1 MARIRKYTSEHYY
14 IAPTKKNTDQRI
26 HKYSSSDA
34 TNNGGLAGGAGYL
47 FSNLVAGGWGLFEN
61 TGRYFQGKFYD
72 VTGNHKMAEYTFAKE
87 SFSEKMAREATEEY
101 KPGGGMQ
108 FFGSVSQGLGQSL
121 VQMGISAIP
130 AVGKG
135 LSLGLTGSS
144 SNAAA
149 ISNYVRTTGE
159 LDSVKAYGYGFTIS
173 GIEVGL
179 EALLGVGMK
188 AGGGKLG
195 TTFIG
200 KLSGKTGTKSVGKAV
215 AGVAKDAFEEGLEE
229 AIAEIADP
237 LLQRAWGMN
246 PDATIDWG
254 QVLYAGAVGAAAGG
268 ILSGA
273 GTAIQTGTAYSRGKS
288 IVANGTADVWTGAAQ
303 SAIGRYDSQHYNTK
317 TGNETL
323 ISLKK
328 ELNAYNANPN
338 KTGTNAM
345 IQLGNIK
352 RYTTALQV
360 SNIVAEASRGF
371 QKMDIKDAEVYAS
384 FLSGLV
390 SGVKVN
396 GAELLANKQLGN
408 GMGAA
413 DLLAICWFGGAMR
426 GDFER
431 FQAELEAEAR
441 NAQGESLGINTAAGT
456 ETATETAPTTEIAGE
471 NTVQDGANSVQG
483 VDGDGKKRYNS
494 NSVNVSNQEYAIVSS
509 SIMEK
514 NAPFIAR
521 NESLER
527 YGSTRSANFFYVYE
541 NFAPGEFKILKQIP
555 LNEQNR
561 SYISLVEAKIGENN
575 GKSTIRSADELNRV
589 LKVLRSQSRSNHRN
603 NAHGSNGRADSTNGG
618 IYAVQP
624 QSNAR
629 GTSSEGNGDLQQ
641 LTKSRNSMEG
651 AENAQEAT
659 EATED
664 GETVTEE
671 SAENARKE
679 MSKRR
684 RARKR
689 ATEEAEDSA
698 NVEEDSDTETEEN
711 ATDDGESNN
720 ADETTEDT
728 TEATTEDTSED
739 PAETEKGKR
748 EAGWYTAE
756 VQDKA
761 RSMVRGFDMMHP
773 DTRARILEMI
783 ASGKNV
789 DKKTLAALANVM
801 AANFT
806 LHVKFRNDMPTGGF
820 RYRSDNGATMIL
832 LSTKATAEVLDHVVL
847 EEVWHGVQG
856 TKLAKDAETLLKRI
870 AGEDAVAA
878 EAKKYR
884 DEFVKHFGE
893 DAANKQLTEGAL
905 MDEAYANLFAKYG
918 KEAQFLSRFA
928 RIAKGR
934 FARVFGRIADLART
948 QKAKSEL
955 SYRQL
960 MKLYR
965 AYRKAVFSAGIDNIA
980 AIRAVMQRMGDD
992 EEENKGA
999 NSMASIGYSF
1009 FGRDGVTLEEFES
1022 GAYKST
1028 AGYKKYVAECVEN
1041 MRQTRS
1047 NFSESDARA
1056 EIESSI
1062 EGIVN
1067 VAIAAKRAGYD
1078 IADSG
1083 EQRNARDSKNR
1094 LLSTSLEPNSDY
1106 FTSNDISTECDKRKN
1121 FAEIYDAITAKEE
1134 AMGVPEGKRFF
1145 KNVDNYFYIHK
1156 VLADKGLT
1164 TPCRQCYVESMR
1176 KNLTPMAL
1184 AFLTLV
1190 KEEDAGNKANAQ
1202 LYAKGELKKN
1212 NAKIREGVRE
1222 LLTEYG
1228 IDPQSLTVKQFTTA
1242 KELARMRI
1250 ERPLLYEA
1258 FNSFYGQS
1266 KPKMPRKATPF
1277 RFGELT
1283 ALLTDD
1289 HGKIKEGIVKQ
1300 INRSGGFRLQSY
1312 SDFQIENFVD
1322 VLQVIFEAGTLGLSG
1337 HAYTK
1342 VPAFLKATEGTNL
1355 KRNISVFMYND
1366 GGEWIVDQNDSFP
1379 GTLDQIYSLVKAD
1392 DEGNTG
1398 IIAVSQN
1405 DDMSAFLMVND
1416 QIAYVIPFHKSG
1428 IKMGTVRDTDVKTED
1443 GRTVKG
1449 YAEIKDH
1456 TRQQSE
1462 VWAKTTAEHKAGT
1475 KVGKPINIYDEL
1487 WDFENEGGLSKKA
1500 LIEKNVK
1507 AYIDACEEAGY
1518 LPKFRAYVM
1527 DNAAFLKRV
1536 LAHAK
1541 KLGAVSQDATV
1552 EDISF
1557 KHNGYTIPYGYEKFL
1572 GDYNMFTPDGK
1583 AAPAEVL
1590 SLKGY
1595 DFDAAVD
1602 FFSDAEKLRRN
1613 EILQQFANGKER
1625 AFFRE
1630 SGLTADQL
1638 MQIVEQ
1644 RRADVVDE
1652 IVGTG
1657 GLRKL
1662 LSNRGA
1668 NSMVGIKART
1678 ADASLLERAK
1688 EMESQAADS
1697 ESIRAET
1704 GWFKSYDGMWRF
1716 EIDDSTAVW
1725 HLDSAKPNTKRL
1737 YEFGEKIYK
1746 LSDLIDHPA
1755 LFEAYPE
1762 LKEATVWENPN
1773 AKTSGYVVGRSTDA
1787 ITVRSLANTEINK
1800 DILIHEIQHLIQHIE
1815 GFVGGA
1821 SIDQFSYK
1829 AWGAAEY
1836 QAYEKRNEIAKK
1848 LYAILRRH
1856 GISITK
1862 QDIDAVRTAF
1872 EVRDSIIDYNFMR
1885 IESLADRNKRTR
1897 ELLDDYYDQVQILNL
1912 TTPDGQYHAV
1922 AGEIEAYDVQAR
1934 RRMTSEQRKELR
1946 PNVDRADVIVDNSV
1960 TSEYNI
1966 YTATRAFLA
1975 DVHFGDRES
1984 FSLSLSKQ
1992 TSGMKNGERRIC
2004 SMKGND
2010 RVYYFMATGYMQ
2022 GYMITKKD
2030 VVADAGIHMED
2041 QYARINGSTRGL
2053 ALWIKYKQ
2061 LRKAKS
2067 NRPHVPAGGRGATA
2081 TDGLLSNGSSA
2092 SKRGGHNDGGS
2103 SDIRIYTN
2111 EEVEDLIQKL
2121 KQVYDIRF
2129 SMQGTEPVTRMND
2142 ENMQDT
2148 ESVTEYTVPAEEL
2161 TPTRRP
2167 LAKWTKLLLLDTV
2180 REIDPNVEK
2189 ILRKHRLAVVRS
2201 MVLKKLDSG
2210 LYEVD
2215 ADAVSKVTN
2224 ETAIA
2229 ATNELNEKKK
2239 AKPRDYRAN
2248 VSIITFSERDG
2259 GVAAKEIKVGNA
2271 NVHEESGKYTVVGQR
2286 GKEYGTFDITDPAIK
2301 VEEIREKNVK
2311 EIRKTNQA
2319 LKEENI
2325 LLKADKNRE
2334 KLYTKAMLNVLAE
2347 KARKKHN
2354 LKKTVTEND
2363 IAQIFEKVN
2372 TADEE
2377 ALSTTAED
2385 VALMLIGA
2393 ESKGEVKEDL
2403 VDRVAEMVE
2412 HEMTEYGKR
2421 TTKSKTTELAKL
2433 VRSTIAKARDTV
2445 EESSRYYREQA
2456 YILRR
2461 AKQLRDN
2468 FGHYTKSSM
2477 RYWSDPSLRAVWSK
2491 VGSIAHG
2498 RYYFKS
2504 YAVQYAQAFLA
2515 FLNKDGVQSTI
2526 DPMVYATLKESLRTI
2541 INAAE
2546 HNYDVLKALSSSLEM
2561 MEMLLKTYQQ
2571 NAYRGRFIAL
2581 DEQVQDSIGNLK
2593 TAQGIYITKRK
2604 SGSGNEVYASTAVG
2618 KALRTLYP
2626 TITPQ
2631 ALCNMI
2637 EGFSGGYLSGYMQDI
2652 IASADRAKALLNQWM
2667 EPIDKFIAENKSFA
2681 KKLQSDSVKFD
2692 WNGKTYYIP
2701 LSSAIY
2707 LHMLTKREQ
2716 ALPALAS
2723 AKIDFYDINGEK
2735 VEIAAPTA
2743 MVEKAKKQT
2752 PEDTDKI
2759 SDPAATPE
2767 EEMMLTSEDTAK
2779 LKRRVQDKFKQI
2791 SDQFDTDT
2799 FEFIKKLEHFYNK
2812 VAKAAKEE
2820 TDLKY
2825 LGFSNVLE
2833 DYYVPLLRAEI
2844 QSSTLDSMAAHIA
2857 SEIQT
2862 MYSFSFNKNTINSKA
2877 SIQLTNIYDLT
2888 KRHAR
2893 GLSMYHEMY
2902 GTLTSFDRWY
2912 NHKLGDAAN
2921 PQSVKNEISKIV
2933 PNFDAYLRKLLSDVQ
2948 GIRLTPE
2955 ALDGFSSFIRGALS
2969 TSALGANLATPLKQ
2983 HAGYLTALP
2992 YISMK
2997 NLLRGGAYKALKTN
3011 MVIVDKQDLDEMM
3024 KHSPAA
3030 AIRYYKYEDS
3040 TRVRAEANLE
3050 KLGRI
3055 ASKTTIL
3062 IDRADMA
3069 MVMHLW
3075 SACKYQIQDDTGHG
3089 IDTEENHKLA
3099 GELLNKVINETQGTY
3114 SAATRTG
3121 LQRSRNEFAK
3131 AITMFSSDSAK
3142 QLTMIAESVFRV
3154 VYYRRANAEARKNG
3168 TEAPYS
3174 AEQIR
3179 KAIKDSARASS
3190 AVVISQIAFVLIG
3203 MFVNYGLF
3211 NKDYGEDE
3219 EENKAI
3225 ALAKTFGKEFGLA
3238 MAGIVPVL
3246 DDILSFFLDGYEV
3259 SSPTF
3264 DAVNDVLNAFGGIF
3278 NVVSKGCNGEV
3289 VRDYEWRRAIRDV
3302 VYSVSGFVGIP
3313 TRNVYNT
3320 FAGIWRRFSEYG
3332 KTAEKAFWYGTSSED
3347 LNKAV
3352 ASEDEEY
3359 AAKVVGLIAK
3369 NEQTGEMHKDVANE
3383 LARLYVGQYVSS
3395 GQYRSVVR
3403 NVGNT
3408 YADAEGNVT
3417 DFTAKERKK
3426 VQELYA
3432 KADDAVSA
3440 LIATE
3445 QYAALDDDQKADA
3458 ISKIYDA
3465 YYRMAVAETVEG
3477 KAPDRRV
3484 CAYALVENESIF
3496 FAALAYAADLKAD
3509 AKYTKKQKLMQYLS
3523 AQDLSR
3529 YEKSVILWASGYDSE
3544 EVSSYIKSYLR
3555 KNGSEEDIA
3564 FAKQIGAISA

>member
-1 MARIRKYTSEHYY
+1 MSKWTSVLREHY
-14 IAPTKKNTDQRI
+14 AVDPTNERHVMTEALRTTPRT
-26 HKYSSSDA
+26 SNA
-34 TNNGGLAGGAGYL
+34 GGFAGGAGYL

-61 TGRYFQGKFYD
+61 TGRYFQGKYYD

-87 SFSEKMAREATEEY
+87 SFSEKMAREATEEFN
-101 KPGGGMQ
+101 PNGAMQ
-108 FFGSVSQGLGQSL
+108 FAGAVSQGLGQSL
-121 VQMGISAIP
+121 VQMGVSKIP
-130 AVGKG
+130 YAGKG

-159 LDSVKAYGYGFTIS
+159 LDSVKAYGYGFTVS

-188 AGGGKLG
+188 AGAGKLG

-200 KLSGKTGTKSVGKAV
+200 KLTGKTGTKSVGKAI

-268 ILSGA
+268 LLSGA

-396 GAELLANKQLGN
+396 GAELLANKQLDN

-431 FQAELEAEAR
+431 FQAELEAEAS
-441 NAQGESLGINTAAGT
+441 NAQGESLGINTEAGT
-456 ETATETAPTTEIAGE
+456 ETAAEAAPATEIAGE
-471 NTVQDGANSVQG
+471 GTEIAGEGTVQG
-483 VDGDGKKRYNS
+483 VENVVENVVSAPAAEGKAANS
-494 NSVNVSNQEYAIVSS
+494 MKGTDA
-509 SIMEK
+509 
-514 NAPFIAR
+514 
-521 NESLER
+521 
-527 YGSTRSANFFYVYE
+527 GSTP
-541 NFAPGEFKILKQIP
+541 APADAEAT
-555 LNEQNR
+555 EQ
-561 SYISLVEAKIGENN
+561 
-575 GKSTIRSADELNRV
+575 T
-589 LKVLRSQSRSNHRN
+589 
-603 NAHGSNGRADSTNGG
+603 DSTPE
-618 IYAVQP
+618 AQ
-624 QSNAR
+624 
-629 GTSSEGNGDLQQ
+629 TSATE
-641 LTKSRNSMEG
+641 

-711 ATDDGESNN
+711 VTDEGETDNISAENDQYTYNN
-720 ADETTEDT
+720 SAEDT
-728 TEATTEDTSED
+728 AEDT
-739 PAETEKGKR
+739 AETERGKR
-748 EAGWYTAE
+748 EAGWYSAE

-783 ASGKNV
+783 ASGQNV
-789 DKKTLAALANVM
+789 DKKILAALANVM

-806 LHVKFRNDMPTGGF
+806 LHVKFRKDMPTGGF
-820 RYRSDNGATMIL
+820 RYRSDSGATMIL

-870 AGEDAVAA
+870 AGENAVAE

-955 SYRQL
+955 SYRRL

-965 AYRKAVFSAGIDNIA
+965 AYRKAVFSAGIDNI

-1009 FGRDGVTLEEFES
+1009 FGRDGVALEEFES

-1056 EIESSI
+1056 EIEASI

-1342 VPAFLKATEGTNL
+1342 VPAFLKATDGTNL

-1392 DEGNTG
+1392 AEGNTG

-1416 QIAYVIPFHKSG
+1416 QIAYAIPFHKSG

-1462 VWAKTTAEHKAGT
+1462 VWATDTDDHKAGT
-1475 KVGKPINIYDEL
+1475 KVSKPINIYDGL
-1487 WDFENEGGLSKKA
+1487 WDFENAGGLSKKA
-1500 LIEKNVK
+1500 LIEKNVM

-1527 DNAAFLKRV
+1527 DNAAFLKKV

-1541 KLGAVSQDATV
+1541 KLGTVSQDATV

-1557 KHNGYTIPYGYEKFL
+1557 KHKGYTIPYGYEKFL

-1613 EILQQFANGKER
+1613 EILQQFANGKDR

-1630 SGLTADQL
+1630 SGLAADQL

-1652 IVGTG
+1652 VLGTG
-1657 GLRKL
+1657 GIRKL
-1662 LSNRGA
+1662 LNARRGM
-1668 NSMVGIKART
+1668 NSMAGAEGT
-1678 ADASLLERAK
+1678 AEKRQTIEIGMSDAE
-1688 EMESQAADS
+1688 
-1697 ESIRAET
+1697 
-1704 GWFKSYDGMWRF
+1704 RF
-1716 EIDDSTAVW
+1716 EILKDKVLEPAVYNGEADNLIAEELESRKHKYAKDAIVEIANKLGILKSQINFDDVEVVVTLSKGNLRESVSKKA
-1725 HLDSAKPNTKRL
+1725 SPSQIAKLLP
-1737 YEFGEKIYK
+1737 I
-1746 LSDLIDHPA
+1746 LSD
-1755 LFEAYPE
+1755 
-1762 LKEATVWENPN
+1762 T
-1773 AKTSGYVVGRSTDA
+1773 AKTSVHVERHRNRYYYDNDTIYFDNLIGAYIDGDDLVPVRLGLKHSRTGTTTLYIVVDQNKVPLDMLDNKKSTGHKAAKPKSMEDGELRRRAEYSIAHIISFVNTKDLIKYIPDEMLSEDQKRTKWDAIAEEIEYSSKKNDTKYFNFVRDGKIKAATEVVEIAAKDHGYVYRGFHGTGAKGIREFKRGIAGIYLSTNRQLAEDFA
-1787 ITVRSLANTEINK
+1787 TGFKGEYGEVYDLYAKLENPLVVDEHTHSEVPYYYNIPTPSVMKNAGWKDDTVSTE
-1800 DILIHEIQHLIQHIE
+1800 
-1815 GFVGGA
+1815 
-1821 SIDQFSYK
+1821 
-1829 AWGAAEY
+1829 
-1836 QAYEKRNEIAKK
+1836 EIAHFAEEHDYDGVVIK
-1848 LYAILRRH
+1848 
-1856 GISITK
+1856 GIREGTGVFTD
-1862 QDIDAVRTAF
+1862 DIIVF
-1872 EVRDSIIDYNFMR
+1872 NP
-1885 IESLADRNKRTR
+1885 N
-1897 ELLDDYYDQVQILNL
+1897 QVK
-1912 TTPDGQYHAV
+1912 
-1922 AGEIEAYDVQAR
+1922 
-1934 RRMTSEQRKELR
+1934 S
-1946 PNVDRADVIVDNSV
+1946 ADVITYDDN
-1960 TSEYNI
+1960 
-1966 YTATRAFLA
+1966 
-1975 DVHFGDRES
+1975 
-1984 FSLSLSKQ
+1984 
-1992 TSGMKNGERRIC
+1992 
-2004 SMKGND
+2004 GN
-2010 RVYYFMATGYMQ
+2010 VIP
-2022 GYMITKKD
+2022 ITKRF
-2030 VVADAGIHMED
+2030 DA
-2041 QYARINGSTRGL
+2041 RNS
-2053 ALWIKYKQ
+2053 
-2061 LRKAKS
+2061 
-2067 NRPHVPAGGRGATA
+2067 
-2081 TDGLLSNGSSA
+2081 
-2092 SKRGGHNDGGS
+2092 
-2103 SDIRIYTN
+2103 
-2111 EEVEDLIQKL
+2111 
-2121 KQVYDIRF
+2121 DIRF
-2129 SMQGTEPVTRMND
+2129 SMQGTEPVTSMND
-2142 ENMQDT
+2142 ENTQDT

-2189 ILRKHRLAVVRS
+2189 ILRKHRLAVARDL
-2201 MVLKKLDSG
+2201 VLKKLDSG

-2259 GVAAKEIKVGNA
+2259 GVSAKETKVGNA
-2271 NVHEESGKYTVVGQR
+2271 KVHEENGKYTVVGQS
-2286 GKEYGTFDITDPAIK
+2286 GKEYGTFDITDPAIT
-2301 VEEIREKNVK
+2301 VEEIREKKVEK
-2311 EIRKTNQA
+2311 ETHKTNQA

-2354 LKKTVTEND
+2354 LKKTVTESD

-2393 ESKGEVKEDL
+2393 ENKGDVKEDL

-2412 HEMTEYGKR
+2412 REMTEYGKR
-2421 TTKSKTTELAKL
+2421 TTKSKTTELTKL

-2456 YILRR
+2456 YVLKR

-2468 FGHYTKSSM
+2468 FGHYTKSTM
-2477 RYWSDPSLRAVWSK
+2477 RYWSDPSMRVVWSK

-2498 RYYFKS
+2498 RYYSTS

-2526 DPMVYATLKESLRTI
+2526 DPMVYATLKESLQTI
-2541 INAAE
+2541 INADE

-2581 DEQVQDSIGNLK
+2581 DEQVQDSIGTLK
-2593 TAQGIYITKRK
+2593 TAQGVYITKRK
-2604 SGSGNEVYASTAVG
+2604 SGTGNEVYASTAIG

-2637 EGFSGGYLSGYMQDI
+2637 EGFSGGYLSGYIQDI
-2652 IASADRAKALLNQWM
+2652 IASADRATALLNQWM

-2692 WNGKTYYIP
+2692 WKGKTYYIP

-2716 ALPALAS
+2716 ALPALAN

-2735 VEIAAPTA
+2735 VEIDAPTA
-2743 MVEKAKKQT
+2743 IVKKAKKQT
-2752 PEDTDKI
+2752 PKDTDKI

-2844 QSSTLDSMAAHIA
+2844 QSSILDSMAAHIA

-2948 GIRLTPE
+2948 GVRLTPE

-2983 HAGYLTALP
+2983 HAGYLTALQ

-2997 NLLRGGAYKALKTN
+2997 NLLRGGAYKVLKTN

-3075 SACKYQIQDDTGHG
+3075 SACKYQIQDETGHG
-3089 IDTEENHKLA
+3089 IGTEENHKLA

-3190 AVVISQIAFVLIG
+3190 AVVASQIAFVLIG
-3203 MFVNYGLF
+3203 MLVNYGLF

-3278 NVVSKGCNGEV
+3278 NVVSKGCSGERV
-3289 VRDYEWRRAIRDV
+3289 ENHEWRRAIRDFI
-3302 VYSVSGFVGIP
+3302 YAASGFVGIP
-3313 TRNVYNT
+3313 ARNTYNT

-3417 DFTAKERKK
+3417 DFTAKEHKK

-3432 KADDAVSA
+3432 KADGAVSA

-3477 KAPDRRV
+3477 KAPDRRA

-3496 FAALAYAADLKAD
+3496 FAALAYAVDLKAD

-3564 FAKQIGAISA
+3564 FAKQIGAIPA